1 MVYDVYELD
10 GESERFRKFTF
21 VRPVFSSDEDYSG
34 YQVFL
39 TIENQQF
46 AIAPV
51 FDVVSSAV
59 TVQNMLCIA
68 LRRLVLLEK
77 NEPAKDNVRL
87 AAALKVIAD
96 YKSDDSK
103 EAADTMRSVAL
114 KALESLEV

>member
-10 GESERFRKFTF
+10 PESEKFRRFTF
-21 VRPVFSSDEDYSG
+21 VRPHFSFNAADCG

-46 AIAPV
+46 AIAPI
-51 FDVVSSAV
+51 FDVESSAV
-59 TVQNMLCIA
+59 TIQNMLCIA
-68 LRRLVLLEK
+68 LRRLVLLEMDDL
-77 NEPAKDNVRL
+77 AKDNVRL

-96 YKSDDSK
+96 YKSDDSQ
-103 EAADTMRSVAL
+103 EAVDTMRSVAL

>member
-1 MVYDVYELD
+1 MTCDVYELD
-10 GESERFRKFTF
+10 AGSEKFRRFTF
-21 VRPVFSSDEDYSG
+21 IRPVFPSDEDYSG

-39 TIENQQF
+39 AIENQQF

-51 FDVVSSAV
+51 FDVESSAV
-59 TVQNMLCIA
+59 TIQNMLCIA
-68 LRRLVLLEK
+68 LRRLVSLETY
-77 NEPAKDNVRL
+77 ELAKDNVRL